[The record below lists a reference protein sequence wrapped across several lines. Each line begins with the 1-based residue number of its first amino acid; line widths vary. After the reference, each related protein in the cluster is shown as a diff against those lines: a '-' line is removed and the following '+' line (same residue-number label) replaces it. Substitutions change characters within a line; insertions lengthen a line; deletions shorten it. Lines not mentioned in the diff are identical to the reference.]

1 MLSNIEKISILNNQ
15 ILFNE
20 GLLKTAESQQNTQD
34 LFIYINDLKR
44 KIKALNDEKNKLAN
58 IL

>member
-44 KIKALNDEKNKLAN
+44 KMKALNDEKNKLAN

>member
-20 GLLKTAESQQNTQD
+20 GLLKTAQSQQNTQD

-44 KIKALNDEKNKLAN
+44 KMKALNDEKNKLAN

>member
-34 LFIYINDLKR
+34 LFIYISDLKR

>member
-20 GLLKTAESQQNTQD
+20 GLLKTAQSQQNTQD